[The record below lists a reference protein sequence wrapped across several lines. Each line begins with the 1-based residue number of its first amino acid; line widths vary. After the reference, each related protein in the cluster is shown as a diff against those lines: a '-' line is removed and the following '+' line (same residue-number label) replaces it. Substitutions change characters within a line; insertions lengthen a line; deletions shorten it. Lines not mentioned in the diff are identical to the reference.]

1 MRPSLSY
8 STLFTSPSFIRTTPY
23 EIVTTINNKKFE
35 VDIRNDGSV
44 WVDGKR
50 REVDFLALGPAL
62 YSIIMDT
69 IQHEVVVEG
78 AEDNV
83 EVLLS
88 GRLYTGTVLD
98 ERSQLMRSRR
108 GGLEAD
114 SGELTIR
121 APMPGLIAAVLCN
134 EGDTSKPVRRC
145 DPRVDEMQNELK
157 APPPGPSS
165 VSASPPTRPS
175 NSARC

>member
-1 MRPSLSY
+1 MKY
-8 STLFTSPSFIRTTPY
+8 
-23 EIVTTINNKKFE
+23 VTTINNKKFE

-44 WVDGKR
+44 WVNGKR

-83 EVLLS
+83 EVLLN

-98 ERSQLMRSRR
+98 ERSQLMKSRR

-114 SGELTIR
+114 SGEVTIR

-134 EGDTSKPVRRC
+134 EGDAVEAGQTLVILESMK
-145 DPRVDEMQNELK
+145 MQNELK
-157 APPPGPSS
+157 APRAGTVQRVS
-165 VSASPPTRPS
+165 VASGQTVEQRKVLITLT
-175 NSARC
+175 

>member
-1 MRPSLSY
+1 MKY
-8 STLFTSPSFIRTTPY
+8 
-23 EIVTTINNKKFE
+23 VTTINNKKFE

-44 WVDGKR
+44 WVNGKK

-83 EVLLS
+83 EVLLN

-98 ERSQLMRSRR
+98 ERSQLMKSRR

-114 SGELTIR
+114 SGEVTIR

-134 EGDTSKPVRRC
+134 EGDAVEAGQTLVILESMK
-145 DPRVDEMQNELK
+145 MQNELK
-157 APPPGPSS
+157 APRAGTVQRVS
-165 VSASPPTRPS
+165 VAANQTVEQRKVLITLT
-175 NSARC
+175 

>member
-1 MRPSLSY
+1 MKY
-8 STLFTSPSFIRTTPY
+8 
-23 EIVTTINNKKFE
+23 VTTINNKKFE

-44 WVDGKR
+44 WVNGKT

-78 AEDNV
+78 VEDNV
-83 EVLLS
+83 EVLLN

-98 ERSQLMRSRR
+98 ERSQLMKSRR

-114 SGELTIR
+114 SGEVTIR

-134 EGDTSKPVRRC
+134 EGDAVEAGQTLVILESMK
-145 DPRVDEMQNELK
+145 MQNELK
-157 APPPGPSS
+157 APRAGTVQRVS
-165 VSASPPTRPS
+165 VTSGQTVEQRKVLITLT
-175 NSARC
+175 

>member
-1 MRPSLSY
+1 MKY
-8 STLFTSPSFIRTTPY
+8 
-23 EIVTTINNKKFE
+23 VTTINNKKFE

-44 WVDGKR
+44 WVNGKS

-83 EVLLS
+83 EVLLN

-98 ERSQLMRSRR
+98 ERSQLMKSRR

-114 SGELTIR
+114 SGEVTIR

-134 EGDTSKPVRRC
+134 EGDAVEAGQTLVILESMK
-145 DPRVDEMQNELK
+145 MQNELK
-157 APPPGPSS
+157 APRAGTVQRVS
-165 VSASPPTRPS
+165 VAANQTVEQRKVLITLT
-175 NSARC
+175 

>member
-1 MRPSLSY
+1 MKY
-8 STLFTSPSFIRTTPY
+8 
-23 EIVTTINNKKFE
+23 VTTINNKKFE

-78 AEDNV
+78 AEDSV
-83 EVLLS
+83 EVLLN

-114 SGELTIR
+114 SGEVTIR
-121 APMPGLIAAVLCN
+121 APMPGLIAAVLCS
-134 EGDTSKPVRRC
+134 EGDAVEAGQTLVILESMK
-145 DPRVDEMQNELK
+145 MQNELK
-157 APPPGPSS
+157 APRAGTVQRVS
-165 VSASPPTRPS
+165 VAANQTVEQRKVLITLT
-175 NSARC
+175 

>member
-1 MRPSLSY
+1 MKY
-8 STLFTSPSFIRTTPY
+8 
-23 EIVTTINNKKFE
+23 VTTINNKKFE

-44 WVDGKR
+44 WVNGKS

-83 EVLLS
+83 EVLLN

-98 ERSQLMRSRR
+98 ERSQLMKSRR

-114 SGELTIR
+114 SGEVTIR

-134 EGDTSKPVRRC
+134 EGDAVEAGQTLVILESMK
-145 DPRVDEMQNELK
+145 MQNELK
-157 APPPGPSS
+157 APRAGTVQRVS
-165 VSASPPTRPS
+165 VASGQTVEQRKVLITLT
-175 NSARC
+175 

>member
-1 MRPSLSY
+1 MKY
-8 STLFTSPSFIRTTPY
+8 
-23 EIVTTINNKKFE
+23 VTTINNKKFE
-35 VDIRNDGSV
+35 VDIRNDNSV
-44 WVDGKR
+44 WVNGKK

-83 EVLLS
+83 EVLLN

-98 ERSQLMRSRR
+98 ERSQLMKSRR

-114 SGELTIR
+114 SGEVTIR

-134 EGDTSKPVRRC
+134 EGDAVEAGQTLVILESMK
-145 DPRVDEMQNELK
+145 MQNELK
-157 APPPGPSS
+157 APRAGTVQRVS
-165 VSASPPTRPS
+165 VAAGQTVEQRKVLITLT
-175 NSARC
+175 

>member
-1 MRPSLSY
+1 MKY
-8 STLFTSPSFIRTTPY
+8 
-23 EIVTTINNKKFE
+23 VTTINNKKFE

-44 WVDGKR
+44 WVNGKT

-78 AEDNV
+78 VEDNV
-83 EVLLS
+83 EVLLN

-98 ERSQLMRSRR
+98 ERSQLMKSRR

-114 SGELTIR
+114 SGEVTIR
-121 APMPGLIAAVLCN
+121 APMPGLIAAVQCA
-134 EGDTSKPVRRC
+134 EGDAVEAGQTLVILESMK
-145 DPRVDEMQNELK
+145 MQNELK
-157 APPPGPSS
+157 APRAGTVQRVS
-165 VSASPPTRPS
+165 VASGQTVEQRKVLITLT
-175 NSARC
+175 

>member
-1 MRPSLSY
+1 MKY
-8 STLFTSPSFIRTTPY
+8 
-23 EIVTTINNKKFE
+23 VTTINNKKFE
-35 VDIRNDGSV
+35 VDIRNDNSV
-44 WVDGKR
+44 WVNGKK

-78 AEDNV
+78 AEDSV
-83 EVLLS
+83 EVLLN

-114 SGELTIR
+114 SGEVTIR

-134 EGDTSKPVRRC
+134 EGDAVEAGQTLVILESMK
-145 DPRVDEMQNELK
+145 MQNELK
-157 APPPGPSS
+157 APRAGTVQRVS
-165 VSASPPTRPS
+165 VAANQTVEQRKVLITLT
-175 NSARC
+175 

>member
-1 MRPSLSY
+1 MKY
-8 STLFTSPSFIRTTPY
+8 G
-23 EIVTTINNKKFE
+23 TTINNKKFE
-35 VDIRNDGSV
+35 VDIRNDNSV
-44 WVDGKR
+44 WVNGKK

-114 SGELTIR
+114 SGEVTIR

-134 EGDTSKPVRRC
+134 EGDAVEAGQTLVILESMK
-145 DPRVDEMQNELK
+145 MQNELK
-157 APPPGPSS
+157 APRAGTVQRVS
-165 VSASPPTRPS
+165 VAANQTVEQRKVLITLT
-175 NSARC
+175 